1 MPLCGRSVVIAA
13 YMIITTITSTR
24 AAQVGSV
31 EGGHKLAR
39 EMCSECHLLGEEAG
53 LSMNANAPTFKD
65 IANTP
70 GMTEAALRASLQTWH
85 KNMPNLIIG
94 GEEAD
99 SLVAYVL
106 SLKKAE

>member
-1 MPLCGRSVVIAA
+1 MPLRGRSVVFAA

-31 EGGHKLAR
+31 EEGHKFAR
-39 EMCSECHLLGEEAG
+39 EICSECHLLGEEPG
-53 LSMNANAPTFKD
+53 LSINANAPTFED

-70 GMTEAALRASLQTWH
+70 GMTETALRTSLQTWH
-85 KNMPNLIIG
+85 KNMPNLIIRD
-94 GEEAD
+94 EEAD

-106 SLKKAE
+106 SLKKTE